1 MNVRRRPLA
10 VIPEVLYVLGD
21 GDTGEVSGLFFSP
34 NENAGDFGLFD
45 SRMLASEMFCESSVG
60 IV

>member
-45 SRMLASEMFCESSVG
+45 SRMLASVMF
-60 IV
+60 

>member
-1 MNVRRRPLA
+1 MFFKAAVNVRRRPLA

-34 NENAGDFGLFD
+34 KENAGDFGLFD
-45 SRMLASEMFCESSVG
+45 SRMFASERF
-60 IV
+60 

>member
-1 MNVRRRPLA
+1 MFFKAAVNDRRRPLA

-45 SRMLASEMFCESSVG
+45 SRMFASEMF
-60 IV
+60 

>member
-1 MNVRRRPLA
+1 MFFKAAVNVRRRPLA

-45 SRMLASEMFCESSVG
+45 SRMLASVMF
-60 IV
+60 

>member
-1 MNVRRRPLA
+1 MFFKAAVNVRRRPLA

-21 GDTGEVSGLFFSP
+21 GDTGEVSALFFSP

-45 SRMLASEMFCESSVG
+45 SRMLASEMF
-60 IV
+60 

>member
-1 MNVRRRPLA
+1 MNYRRRPLA

-45 SRMLASEMFCESSVG
+45 SRMFASEMF
-60 IV
+60 

>member
-1 MNVRRRPLA
+1 MFFKAALNVQRRPLA

-45 SRMLASEMFCESSVG
+45 SRMFASERF
-60 IV
+60 

>member
-1 MNVRRRPLA
+1 MFSKVAVNDGRRPLA
-10 VIPEVLYVLGD
+10 VIPEVLYVLGE

-45 SRMLASEMFCESSVG
+45 SRMFASERF
-60 IV
+60 

>member
-45 SRMLASEMFCESSVG
+45 SRMLASEMF
-60 IV
+60 

>member
-1 MNVRRRPLA
+1 M
-10 VIPEVLYVLGD
+10 LYVLGD

-45 SRMLASEMFCESSVG
+45 SRMFASERF
-60 IV
+60 

>member
-1 MNVRRRPLA
+1 MFFKAALNDRRRPLA

-21 GDTGEVSGLFFSP
+21 GDTGEVSALFFSP

-45 SRMLASEMFCESSVG
+45 SRILASEMF
-60 IV
+60 

>member
-1 MNVRRRPLA
+1 MFFQAAVNVRRRPLA

-34 NENAGDFGLFD
+34 KENAGDFGLFD
-45 SRMLASEMFCESSVG
+45 SRMFESEMF
-60 IV
+60 

>member
-1 MNVRRRPLA
+1 MFFKAAVNVRRRPLA

-21 GDTGEVSGLFFSP
+21 GDTGEVSALFFSP

-45 SRMLASEMFCESSVG
+45 SLIFASKMF
-60 IV
+60 